1 MTTKAAFSPEEWNVV
16 LEGPPTAGL
25 IVITAAHGGM
35 FRETIAMSKAYVE
48 ARSQHGESEL
58 LDEIVAAKP
67 HIDHTRHHSAE
78 ELKDTGLAHLRD
90 AMALLA
96 SKATAEERDD
106 YGRFVLNLANKVAA
120 AHREGGQS
128 VSPAL
133 RPALGWPGGCGQ
145 ARRWACSS
153 VPSSPCRQFRA
164 SATRPRTTSG
174 GSPGVLARCHSVGSS
189 CSPGARSGETTL
201 GSPPASIRR
210 HEPGAQPSRF
220 STIPRVLG
228 ETRWPFSSFPSV
240 RSVTPVASAK
250 ARLSRMPSST
260 RRATT

>member
-16 LEGPPTAGL
+16 LEGPPTAGM

-35 FRETIAMSKAYVE
+35 FRETVAMSKAYVE

-96 SKATAEERDD
+96 SKATAEERED

-128 VSPAL
+128 VSPAEAAAIQEIAA
-133 RPALGWPGGCGQ
+133 ALG
-145 ARRWACSS
+145 
-153 VPSSPCRQFRA
+153 
-164 SATRPRTTSG
+164 TT
-174 GSPGVLARCHSVGSS
+174 GS
-189 CSPGARSGETTL
+189 
-201 GSPPASIRR
+201 
-210 HEPGAQPSRF
+210 
-220 STIPRVLG
+220 
-228 ETRWPFSSFPSV
+228 
-240 RSVTPVASAK
+240 
-250 ARLSRMPSST
+250 
-260 RRATT
+260 